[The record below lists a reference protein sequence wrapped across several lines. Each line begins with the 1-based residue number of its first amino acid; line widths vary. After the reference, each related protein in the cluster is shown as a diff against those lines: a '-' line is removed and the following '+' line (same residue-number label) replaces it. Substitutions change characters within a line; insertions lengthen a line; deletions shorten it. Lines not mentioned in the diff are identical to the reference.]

1 MNTLKHTCSG
11 IILILLVFTRVCAQ
25 EGYYNLTLSDFR
37 ENPSFNDTIDPE
49 HPNSEILNAVLFY
62 LTNEMRVK
70 KKLPELIY
78 SEHLEKSAQ
87 LHSVCMVED
96 DFFDHINPVSD
107 KYKTPNDRAKA
118 VGIVNPFLAENIVEG
133 FVLKYK
139 ANDPVYYGGP
149 GIFRYRPGED
159 PIRPHT
165 YLSLGES
172 LIDMWMHSPVHKAN
186 ILSTNALQ
194 LGCGSAFFARK
205 DFYDMPAVLATQNF
219 QFYEAVQIAK

>member
-78 SEHLEKSAQ
+78 KAEHLEKSAQ
-87 LHSVCMVED
+87 LHSVWYGLED
-96 DFFDHINPVSD
+96 DFFDHINS
-107 KYKTPNDRAKA
+107 
-118 VGIVNPFLAENIVEG
+118 GI
-133 FVLKYK
+133 
-139 ANDPVYYGGP
+139 
-149 GIFRYRPGED
+149 R
-159 PIRPHT
+159 
-165 YLSLGES
+165 
-172 LIDMWMHSPVHKAN
+172 
-186 ILSTNALQ
+186 
-194 LGCGSAFFARK
+194 
-205 DFYDMPAVLATQNF
+205 
-219 QFYEAVQIAK
+219 